1 MPIIIKRKLCCGG
14 ADLKH
19 DYTLTEEFQQNHFLV
34 GLLLHE
40 VKGTLNEVQ
49 DVRRFAIGTLRN
61 LLAKHAFDNRYA
73 NKVRHR
79 AGGGVGR
86 GCSPVFPLDTLA
98 FGFAVNGVFSVW

>member
-1 MPIIIKRKLCCGG
+1 M
-14 ADLKH
+14 KH

-73 NKVRHR
+73 NKVSCAMERWMR
-79 AGGGVGR
+79 
-86 GCSPVFPLDTLA
+86 FFTFQLDTVA
-98 FGFAVNGVFSVW
+98 EKRFAVKRVFLIW